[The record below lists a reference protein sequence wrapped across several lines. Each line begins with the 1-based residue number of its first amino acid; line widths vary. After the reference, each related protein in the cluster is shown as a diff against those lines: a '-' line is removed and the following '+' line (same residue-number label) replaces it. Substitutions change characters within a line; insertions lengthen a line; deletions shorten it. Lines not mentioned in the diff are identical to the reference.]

1 LTILADPNA
10 AGFYERNGA
19 ARGSTNSLFKFSVSG
34 GISGRERDDAGADR
48 RGALGRGAPAVCCRS
63 MSSGSIPRGDRD
75 LGPYLGGRS
84 KC

>member
-48 RGALGRGAPAVCCRS
+48 RGALGRGCPAVCCCS
-63 MSSGSIPRGDRD
+63 MSYEIMRDRAHCPS
-75 LGPYLGGRS
+75 LSAVSAR
-84 KC
+84 

>member
-48 RGALGRGAPAVCCRS
+48 RADSPACAGLFFPLGYRQNP
-63 MSSGSIPRGDRD
+63 
-75 LGPYLGGRS
+75 
-84 KC
+84 